1 MPIRRFTSK
10 QNKSS
15 AGSAFKFVL
24 MFGFISLLADMTYEG
39 ARSITGPYLS
49 LLGAN
54 ATVVGIVAGLGEF
67 VGYGLRFLS
76 GYITDRT
83 ARYWGITFLGYGIN
97 LVAVPLLAFAGRW
110 EIAAILIVSERVGKA
125 IRTPARDA
133 MLSYATHEMGRGRGF
148 GIHEAMD
155 KIGSMLGP
163 LLIAGVLS
171 INGSYKLA
179 FAILFIPALLAL
191 FMLSYSRTLY
201 PNPRDLEV
209 HVIKLERE
217 GFPKSFWIYLIAA
230 GFIAAGYADFALIAY
245 HFQKASIIPVH
256 FIPLYYAFAMGT
268 TALSAFIFG
277 RAYDKMGISL
287 LIFTSFASALFAPL
301 VFLGNS
307 SAALV
312 GIGLWALGIGTQG
325 SVMRAIIAEMVS
337 TQRRGSAYGIFNTGF
352 GIFWFLGSALM
363 GLLYDTSLTALIIF
377 SVLIQLFSIP
387 LFLVVRKTVR

>member
-1 MPIRRFTSK
+1 MPIRKFTSK
-10 QNKSS
+10 QSNSS
-15 AGSAFKFVL
+15 AGSTFKFVL
-24 MFGFISLLADMTYEG
+24 MFGFISLFADMTYEG

-54 ATVVGIVAGLGEF
+54 ATVVGIVAGSGEL

-76 GYITDRT
+76 GHITDRT
-83 ARYWGITFLGYGIN
+83 SRYWGITFLGYGIN

-133 MLSYATHEMGRGRGF
+133 MLSHATHEMGRGRGF

-163 LLIAGVLS
+163 LMIAGVLF
-171 INGSYKLA
+171 INGSYKSA
-179 FAILFIPALLAL
+179 FALLFIPALLAL

-209 HVIKLERE
+209 RVIKLERE
-217 GFPKSFWIYLIAA
+217 GFSKSFWIYLLAA

-245 HFQKASIIPVH
+245 HFEKASIIPVH
-256 FIPLYYAFAMGT
+256 LIPLYYAFAMGT

-277 RAYDKMGISL
+277 RAYDKVGISL
-287 LIFTSFASALFAPL
+287 LIFTSLASALFAPL

-307 SAALV
+307 SAALA
-312 GIGLWALGIGTQG
+312 GIGLWALGLGTQG
-325 SVMRAIIAEMVS
+325 SVMRAIVAEMVS
-337 TQRRGSAYGIFNTGF
+337 PTRRGSAYGIFNMGF

-363 GLLYDTSLTALIIF
+363 GLLYDRSVTALIMF

-387 LFLVVRKTVR
+387 LFVVVRRTMR